1 MHAAVT
7 ELFLILML
15 LMHVAC
21 RYLNNTGLMWE
32 SAEEFGALLVF
43 AEHRYYGE
51 SRPYSGTELRHN
63 MQYLTAEQAMADYA
77 ELLRELKSE
86 LHAED
91 SAVIGFGGSYGGML
105 AAWMRMKYPHVLAGS
120 IAASAPIWAFTGED
134 PPVDPGAFAKIVT
147 RDATPAGG
155 ASKACAGLAVFRFSA
170 PLLHDNQQKT
180 WLLGIIQQKLMII
193 QAVLGHILSALCSNM
208 QLIDFT
214 ILCPVDV
221 TA

>member
-1 MHAAVT
+1 MH
-7 ELFLILML
+7 LMR
-15 LMHVAC
+15 VIC

-32 SAEEFGALLVF
+32 SAQEFGALLVF

-120 IAASAPIWAFTGED
+120 VAASAPIWAFPGED

-147 RDATPAGG
+147 RDATSAGG
-155 ASKACAGLAVFRFSA
+155 ASKACAGPAFLRFPA
-170 PLLHDNQQKT
+170 RLLHEEKRKT
-180 WLLGIIQQKLMII
+180 
-193 QAVLGHILSALCSNM
+193 VLWGKSLY
-208 QLIDFT
+208 
-214 ILCPVDV
+214 
-221 TA
+221 

>member
-1 MHAAVT
+1 MH
-7 ELFLILML
+7 
-15 LMHVAC
+15 LMHVTR

-32 SAEEFGALLVF
+32 SAEEFGALLIF

-105 AAWMRMKYPHVLAGS
+105 AAWMRMKYPHVLAGAV
-120 IAASAPIWAFTGED
+120 AASAPIWAFPGED

-155 ASKACAGLAVFRFSA
+155 ASKACAGLASLRFPALLSHDAKKEDNAVGHSSA
-170 PLLHDNQQKT
+170 KAHAN
-180 WLLGIIQQKLMII
+180 
-193 QAVLGHILSALCSNM
+193 SSCSWAHTVCCV
-208 QLIDFT
+208 Q
-214 ILCPVDV
+214 
-221 TA
+221 

>member
-1 MHAAVT
+1 
-7 ELFLILML
+7 
-15 LMHVAC
+15 
-21 RYLNNTGLMWE
+21 MWE

-51 SRPYSGTELRHN
+51 SRPYSGSELRHN

-77 ELLRELKSE
+77 ELLRDLKSE

-120 IAASAPIWAFTGED
+120 IAASAPIWAFPGEN

-155 ASKACAGLAVFRFSA
+155 APQACAGQAFFLLPV
-170 PLLHDNQQKT
+170 PLMQTKEKKNCT
-180 WLLGIIQQKLMII
+180 VYAWMNSSCRT
-193 QAVLGHILSALCSNM
+193 QALPSLPAMLVQTATCS
-208 QLIDFT
+208 
-214 ILCPVDV
+214 
-221 TA
+221 

>member
-1 MHAAVT
+1 
-7 ELFLILML
+7 
-15 LMHVAC
+15 
-21 RYLNNTGLMWE
+21 MWE
-32 SAEEFGALLVF
+32 SAEEFRALLVF

-51 SRPYSGTELRHN
+51 SRPYSSAELRHN

-120 IAASAPIWAFTGED
+120 VAASAPIWAFPGED

-155 ASKACAGLAVFRFSA
+155 ASKACAGPAFCCFPAVQGKEMEANSV
-170 PLLHDNQQKT
+170 
-180 WLLGIIQQKLMII
+180 GISQQKLMST
-193 QAVLGHILSALCSNM
+193 QAVHGHILSAVCSNT
-208 QLIDFT
+208 QVIGVT
-214 ILCPVDV
+214 ILCPLDI

>member
-1 MHAAVT
+1 
-7 ELFLILML
+7 
-15 LMHVAC
+15 
-21 RYLNNTGLMWE
+21 MWE

-51 SRPYSGTELRHN
+51 SRPYNGSELRHN

-86 LHAED
+86 LRAED
-91 SAVIGFGGSYGGML
+91 SPVIGFGGSYGGML

-120 IAASAPIWAFTGED
+120 IAASAPIWAFPGED

-155 ASKACAGLAVFRFSA
+155 ASKACTGRALSTFPIFLANKA
-170 PLLHDNQQKT
+170 EGKTT
-180 WLLGIIQQKLMII
+180 WLSIGEK
-193 QAVLGHILSALCSNM
+193 
-208 QLIDFT
+208 QLT
-214 ILCPVDV
+214 
-221 TA
+221 